1 MAKTV
6 VERLLLPTIVTVLKA
21 AAVGRTRN
29 NKSVTTRQNRKVSLV
44 FVKRRRRV
52 DKLRFTVVIINTVPN
67 ATTFEVSR
75 LQKSSVS

>member
-1 MAKTV
+1 M
-6 VERLLLPTIVTVLKA
+6 TVLKA